1 MHQRLPIKIIQVK
14 AGNTSKNVLN
24 EITQIM
30 CSLYRTKEFI
40 KKFITI

>member
-1 MHQRLPIKIIQVK
+1 MHRRLSIKIIQVK
-14 AGNTSKNVLN
+14 ASNTSKNLLN